1 MFENDALYKILKNKV
16 QMSTPYYQELN
27 HLIAQTMSSF
37 TQSIRF
43 DGESSATIADLTTN
57 LSNN

>member
-1 MFENDALYKILKNKV
+1 
-16 QMSTPYYQELN
+16 MSTPYYQELN